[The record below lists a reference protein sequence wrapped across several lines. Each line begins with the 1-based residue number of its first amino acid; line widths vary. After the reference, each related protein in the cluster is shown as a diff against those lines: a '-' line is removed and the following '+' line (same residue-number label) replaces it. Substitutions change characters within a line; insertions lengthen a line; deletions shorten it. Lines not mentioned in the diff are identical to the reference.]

1 MATMT
6 LTGVRTLAFMLV
18 VRVKLAYLPAF
29 ALSKHSY
36 SVSECGFHLCTRC
49 RHVRMARLITAFI
62 TSSRSRKGNNERWMV
77 SNLHKTLNA
86 TGYLQRKASKLSML
100 SCLCYMQMVYS
111 YVSALS
117 LLAMVYSYWLLLQSS
132 SANILKLFVCVYIF
146 TTKSF
151 PYK

>member
-36 SVSECGFHLCTRC
+36 SVSECDSFHLCTRC

-100 SCLCYMQMVYS
+100 SYMQMVYS

-132 SANILKLFVCVYIF
+132 SANIFKLFVCVYIF